1 MSDIARPRAGA
12 EGASHSVP
20 ASETLEHA
28 RETRLRGQ
36 GSAGATGE
44 LLVTRSLLSTRITS
58 REPRAAFQGVALKVP
73 RRHASEGYAIMLAAL
88 EGHEDVVLAH
98 DLSEDE
104 VVARWRGLAAS
115 LSLPPMIC
123 HANGETEY
131 LHQQLG
137 AVVIGRRPAKRRRR
151 LVANRRP
158 LFLMRRKAG
167 RVVTAKA

>member
-1 MSDIARPRAGA
+1 
-12 EGASHSVP
+12 
-20 ASETLEHA
+20 
-28 RETRLRGQ
+28 
-36 GSAGATGE
+36 
-44 LLVTRSLLSTRITS
+44 
-58 REPRAAFQGVALKVP
+58 
-73 RRHASEGYAIMLAAL
+73 MLAAL